1 VPSELGQGIVL
12 ASESPA
18 RQRLLRA
25 AGVPFTAEPARIDE
39 ASIKAALQAEGATA
53 EAAAETLAELKG
65 QRVSQRHPG
74 RMVIAADQLLVCG
87 ERWFDKP
94 ADLAEAAEHLAALA
108 GRAHRLATA
117 VVAVR
122 DGTRLWHHR
131 ESPRL
136 TLRQL
141 SAEEIAAYLEAAGPA
156 VLGSVGVYHL
166 EGLGVRLMARVEG
179 DHFAIQGLPLLP
191 LLDFLRNHGLD
202 G

>member
-1 VPSELGQGIVL
+1 MGLSIVL
-12 ASESPA
+12 ASESAA

-25 AGVPFTAEPARIDE
+25 AGVPFVTEPARIDE
-39 ASIKAALQAEGATA
+39 GAVKAGLQAEGASA

-65 QRVSQRHPG
+65 QRVSRRHPG
-74 RMVIAADQLLVCG
+74 RVVVAADQLLVCG
-87 ERWFDKP
+87 EMWFDKP
-94 ADLAEAAEHLAALA
+94 ASLAEAADQLAALS
-108 GRAHRLATA
+108 GKTHRLATC
-117 VVAVR
+117 VMAVR
-122 DGTRLWHHR
+122 DGARLWHHR

-141 SAEEIAAYLEAAGPA
+141 DAEEIRRYLDSAGAA
-156 VLGSVGVYHL
+156 VLGSVGAYHL

-191 LLDFLRNHGLD
+191 LLDFLRNHGLA